1 MKKRVGFWAYV
12 LSAMKASTR
21 LETFDVRLTVDGTV
35 HEKRAASVL
44 IANLGA
50 VLGGRIRFGDH
61 IVHDDGLL
69 HACLYSPD
77 NFWDMLRIFARMMFG
92 DVLKDRCAMCV
103 SGRHFLLETFPP
115 RRAQAD
121 GELLDMTPL
130 EVTVRPNAARLLI
143 PRRKGPRSS

>member
-1 MKKRVGFWAYV
+1 MKKRVGVWAYV
-12 LSAMKASTR
+12 WSTIKASTR
-21 LETFDVRLTVDGTV
+21 LESFDVRLTVDGV
-35 HEKRAASVL
+35 IHERRAASVL

-50 VLGGRIRFGDH
+50 VLGGRIRFGNH

-69 HACLYSPD
+69 HACIYSPN
-77 NFWDMLRIFARMMFG
+77 NFWDMLRIFSRMMFG

-121 GELLDMTPL
+121 GELLDVTPL
-130 EVTVRPNAARLLI
+130 EVTVRPSAACLLI